1 MECYAVGCNGS
12 NRSVLTKITFLIFF
26 CICLGLSQ
34 NLFANPRTPSQALP
48 DFFKRYE
55 KKDFYDLKKQQQII
69 PEIPKI
75 QSPPTIPEDPD
86 LKIIPETIIILAP
99 KELQKVIDF
108 ERYKKEILQKEQSIN
123 DLYKIAAELTNEFNI
138 KGYPLVRVT
147 LPSQELDSENAAVFL
162 SLIHI

>member
-1 MECYAVGCNGS
+1 M
-12 NRSVLTKITFLIFF
+12 
-26 CICLGLSQ
+26 
-34 NLFANPRTPSQALP
+34 
-48 DFFKRYE
+48 

-138 KGYPLVRVT
+138 KGYPL
-147 LPSQELDSENAAVFL
+147 
-162 SLIHI
+162 